1 MKADWRQKKEI
12 MKKSGASKRIKLF
25 LFFSIFTLRLFFV
38 EPSYAKSELP
48 DFQFKKFSNQVGQFI
63 TVSQNYFKNSLE
75 YYSQIHENNKVVLA
89 SFVKEISNKL
99 NAIALKNK
107 DKNVLLGL
115 AFETA
120 PSRNFSQE
128 IGEGVLKNTQLIFE
142 EGSRLLD
149 SAMPAS
155 NFIKPKE
162 RIPFAPQA
170 SPPLITEAQKEFIVK
185 LYEKL
190 KDVDVGSLFSFEKKA
205 VEDEETINRLAEIIS
220 AKLPQVQQVI
230 KEVRTEKEIKIE
242 TKETQVI
249 LNDQKINE
257 LQASLV
263 QLQQTQ
269 ETNRQNLF
277 NTIALSNRINTL
289 KGVTITEPIFSS
301 GAITDSDIPDTIT
314 VSNYI
319 PLGGGTFTGSTTVAG
334 NFHVSGVLNASSTL
348 LANGLSTLT
357 GGFISSASS
366 TIAGSLQIS
375 GPIQAS
381 SSATIANTL
390 GVSGLSTLAGFISTA
405 SSTIS
410 NSLQLAGPLSASST
424 LQVSGNS
431 VFYGNLGIGTTSPSQ
446 LFSVQGNAFLSGSL
460 INVANITATGTI
472 TTVNA
477 STTGMLTVGNGAIV
491 TGSSTIAGPLQISG
505 PIQASSSATIAST
518 LGVSGLST
526 LSGFISTASST
537 ISNSLQLSGPLS
549 ASSTLT
555 VGGNSIFSG
564 FISTASS
571 TFSSNLL
578 VSGVLN
584 ASSTIFASNGLS
596 LISGNLGIGT
606 TSPSQLFSVQGNA
619 FLSGSLINVAN
630 ITATGTLTVRGSAT
644 STVNQA
650 LGIGPTTTPE
660 AMLTVMARGRA
671 LLGRIFEVAG
681 NTTATRHSLFTVY
694 ESGRIDVGGLSATST
709 DYSSLRNRLTI
720 FSGGERK
727 LQLLNTGSL
736 LVGNTATTG
745 RAYAFSVAG
754 SVNIAG
760 SLQFGKK
767 NAYLNFLSSDGTV
780 KSNQKISDT
789 AGSFTAT
796 LDINDNF
803 GMSVANIGDLDGDGV
818 TDLVAGAHKDDDGF
832 TDRGAIY
839 VLFMNP
845 AGTVKSFQKTSNSF
859 GGYTLANND
868 EFGVSVAAIGDLNGD
883 GVTDLAV
890 GAHADNDGN
899 ADGGAVYI
907 LFMNPAGT
915 VKSAQKISSTA
926 GSLGVTMDTSDNF
939 GQSIANIGDLD
950 GDGVTDIAV
959 GAFVDD
965 DGNTDG
971 GAVYILFMNPDGT
984 VKSNQKISSTAGGL
998 GVTMDTDDQFGQ
1010 DIASLGDLDGDGVT
1024 DLVVGAH
1031 QDDDGNTDGG
1041 AAYILFMNP
1050 DGTVKSNQKI
1060 SSTAGNFGT
1069 TLVATDSF
1077 GYSVASL
1084 GDLDGDSVKDIV
1096 VGARLDNDGNTD
1108 GGAVYILFMNPN
1120 GTVKSK
1126 QKISSTAGGLGVTMD
1141 TGDQFGVSIA
1151 SVGDLDGD
1159 GITDI
1164 AVGAPEDDDEDAGS
1178 GAIYI
1183 LFMNDT
1189 STFKF
1194 SIQNNNATGTLLTLA
1209 NIGTAT
1215 NTAARLSFQNNATT
1229 TAALT
1234 SILLQNTTNNNGTAT
1249 TSSYGALTFS
1259 ILQNGLLTEV
1269 SRFNASGTLSLVSGL
1284 ISSASSTVAGN
1295 LQVAGGLQ
1303 ASSTLTVGSLA
1314 SLYNG
1319 FISSAS
1325 STVASNLH
1333 ISGVISAS
1341 SSMAINGALIG
1352 ATTIGV
1358 SASTPEAGAIY
1369 VEKTG
1374 GIPAS
1379 ISLDTSNADP
1389 AIDFDSNNGTVNW
1402 TIGYDLSE
1410 SGFVLAQGGN
1420 PTTGNA
1426 RLFLADGGNITMA
1439 NNGGSV
1445 GIGTTTPSAK
1455 LAVEQGSV
1463 NTIGFYLSG
1472 YANATADLFRVS
1484 TSTATATSTAF
1495 VIDSQGRV
1503 GIGTSTPIAQLSIE
1517 GTCIDNGGG
1526 CADYAELYPA
1536 SESVEAGELLA
1547 LDMDNPGQVKKAA
1560 VGSRD
1565 LIVGAVSSN
1574 PAIIIEGSSLQLLT
1588 GAAYKNNPEK
1598 PAVALAGRI
1607 PVKVNLEGGEIKVGD
1622 PITASSEAGVGKK
1635 ATESGKII
1643 GYALENYPNQ
1653 SNVNKIMLFVSLGH
1667 WQAPTEITQ
1676 LPNYLIAQV
1685 VDVVKQWLE
1694 SMQVFIENGLVRLKN
1709 LVAEKITV
1717 QQLCVE
1723 DVCVDKTGLQAL
1735 LQNAG
1740 LNSLF
1745 TTSTPAISTT
1755 SPSLPPSD
1763 TEPPVIALNGPALIE
1778 IEIGTVWVDPGAT
1791 VTDNVND
1798 NLGIYYKVDGMET
1811 GNGGRD
1817 LPQID
1822 ITAVGAHTI
1831 IYIAT
1836 DQAGNIGSAT
1846 REVKVIE

>member
-1 MKADWRQKKEI
+1 

-149 SAMPAS
+149 SSMPAY

-162 RIPFAPQA
+162 RIHFAPQA

-410 NSLQLAGPLSASST
+410 NSLQLA
-424 LQVSGNS
+424 
-431 VFYGNLGIGTTSPSQ
+431 
-446 LFSVQGNAFLSGSL
+446 
-460 INVANITATGTI
+460 
-472 TTVNA
+472 
-477 STTGMLTVGNGAIV
+477 
-491 TGSSTIAGPLQISG
+491 
-505 PIQASSSATIAST
+505 
-518 LGVSGLST
+518 
-526 LSGFISTASST
+526 
-537 ISNSLQLSGPLS
+537 GPLS

-899 ADGGAVYI
+899 D
-907 LFMNPAGT
+907 
-915 VKSAQKISSTA
+915 
-926 GSLGVTMDTSDNF
+926 
-939 GQSIANIGDLD
+939 
-950 GDGVTDIAV
+950 
-959 GAFVDD
+959 
-965 DGNTDG
+965 
-971 GAVYILFMNPDGT
+971 
-984 VKSNQKISSTAGGL
+984 
-998 GVTMDTDDQFGQ
+998 
-1010 DIASLGDLDGDGVT
+1010 
-1024 DLVVGAH
+1024 
-1031 QDDDGNTDGG
+1031 
-1041 AAYILFMNP
+1041 
-1050 DGTVKSNQKI
+1050 
-1060 SSTAGNFGT
+1060 
-1069 TLVATDSF
+1069 
-1077 GYSVASL
+1077 
-1084 GDLDGDSVKDIV
+1084 
-1096 VGARLDNDGNTD
+1096 
-1108 GGAVYILFMNPN
+1108 
-1120 GTVKSK
+1120 
-1126 QKISSTAGGLGVTMD
+1126 
-1141 TGDQFGVSIA
+1141 
-1151 SVGDLDGD
+1151 
-1159 GITDI
+1159 
-1164 AVGAPEDDDEDAGS
+1164 
-1178 GAIYI
+1178 
-1183 LFMNDT
+1183 
-1189 STFKF
+1189 
-1194 SIQNNNATGTLLTLA
+1194 
-1209 NIGTAT
+1209 
-1215 NTAARLSFQNNATT
+1215 
-1229 TAALT
+1229 
-1234 SILLQNTTNNNGTAT
+1234 
-1249 TSSYGALTFS
+1249 
-1259 ILQNGLLTEV
+1259 
-1269 SRFNASGTLSLVSGL
+1269 
-1284 ISSASSTVAGN
+1284 
-1295 LQVAGGLQ
+1295 
-1303 ASSTLTVGSLA
+1303 
-1314 SLYNG
+1314 
-1319 FISSAS
+1319 
-1325 STVASNLH
+1325 
-1333 ISGVISAS
+1333 
-1341 SSMAINGALIG
+1341 
-1352 ATTIGV
+1352 
-1358 SASTPEAGAIY
+1358 
-1369 VEKTG
+1369 
-1374 GIPAS
+1374 
-1379 ISLDTSNADP
+1379 
-1389 AIDFDSNNGTVNW
+1389 
-1402 TIGYDLSE
+1402 
-1410 SGFVLAQGGN
+1410 
-1420 PTTGNA
+1420 
-1426 RLFLADGGNITMA
+1426 
-1439 NNGGSV
+1439 
-1445 GIGTTTPSAK
+1445 
-1455 LAVEQGSV
+1455 
-1463 NTIGFYLSG
+1463 
-1472 YANATADLFRVS
+1472 
-1484 TSTATATSTAF
+1484 
-1495 VIDSQGRV
+1495 
-1503 GIGTSTPIAQLSIE
+1503 
-1517 GTCIDNGGG
+1517 
-1526 CADYAELYPA
+1526 
-1536 SESVEAGELLA
+1536 
-1547 LDMDNPGQVKKAA
+1547 
-1560 VGSRD
+1560 
-1565 LIVGAVSSN
+1565 
-1574 PAIIIEGSSLQLLT
+1574 
-1588 GAAYKNNPEK
+1588 
-1598 PAVALAGRI
+1598 
-1607 PVKVNLEGGEIKVGD
+1607 
-1622 PITASSEAGVGKK
+1622 
-1635 ATESGKII
+1635 
-1643 GYALENYPNQ
+1643 
-1653 SNVNKIMLFVSLGH
+1653 
-1667 WQAPTEITQ
+1667 
-1676 LPNYLIAQV
+1676 
-1685 VDVVKQWLE
+1685 
-1694 SMQVFIENGLVRLKN
+1694 
-1709 LVAEKITV
+1709 
-1717 QQLCVE
+1717 
-1723 DVCVDKTGLQAL
+1723 
-1735 LQNAG
+1735 
-1740 LNSLF
+1740 
-1745 TTSTPAISTT
+1745 
-1755 SPSLPPSD
+1755 
-1763 TEPPVIALNGPALIE
+1763 
-1778 IEIGTVWVDPGAT
+1778 
-1791 VTDNVND
+1791 
-1798 NLGIYYKVDGMET
+1798 
-1811 GNGGRD
+1811 
-1817 LPQID
+1817 
-1822 ITAVGAHTI
+1822 
-1831 IYIAT
+1831 
-1836 DQAGNIGSAT
+1836 
-1846 REVKVIE
+1846 